1 MDALH
6 AALQWAANNALLEDL
21 GLNHALPRVSIYVD
35 DAVLFFRP
43 VGSDL
48 EVISTIL
55 GSFADASGLKINLQK
70 SHTTCIRCDEDTAM
84 NVANHFGC
92 IRKKFPII
100 YLGLPLTTGRL
111 RREDI

>member
-21 GLNHALPRVSIYVD
+21 GLNHAVPRVSIYAD

-43 VGSDL
+43 VGSFL

-55 GSFADASGLKINLQK
+55 GSFADASGLKINL
-70 SHTTCIRCDEDTAM
+70 
-84 NVANHFGC
+84 
-92 IRKKFPII
+92 
-100 YLGLPLTTGRL
+100 
-111 RREDI
+111 